1 MSSLSGSG
9 SWRRKNQSKPA
20 VSVPGDDKDSS
31 GSSPKHIDKLT
42 RALKMNLLRLEGE
55 VDKVRTELG
64 TLKEQP
70 ATPKPGKSQETA
82 WIPMLNAEIV
92 VGDSEAIGEPAETN
106 GTTNK
111 KSIEEILNKIPA
123 QALVHA
129 GFNSQSEEESLARL
143 ERELVEFGK
152 QLNEAVRWVRK
163 MRGVGDSAE
172 TPVFDDES
180 GPGDPPLIDTV
191 KMKWEEIAKKV
202 PIEKKPDEKPEV
214 DPGSDAPTNKL
225 TPPPLKTG
233 EVRSTQDTVRNA
245 PQPFVAK
252 PRSRFKPV
260 LAVVLLLSA
269 SLAGG
274 AAAYYAFSDK
284 PAQPESAG
292 PGKVQN
298 AMVPLTPPAPP
309 EATPP
314 VETKAPAVET
324 ETMVAEVPSEA
335 EDPRLQRARD
345 LGLGY
350 IAKKEYKKAEGFL
363 APWVQEVPE
372 DPEIQYLYGR
382 VHFYLGNLK
391 LAAQHLTQAVELDPG
406 FADAYF
412 ELGGVYMR
420 LKWFK
425 KAEEALTRFIQLRPD
440 EPRADSVRNLIK
452 RNRK

>member
-20 VSVPGDDKDSS
+20 DSVPGDDKGSS
-31 GSSPKHIDKLT
+31 GSSPKHIDQLT

-64 TLKEQP
+64 TLKGQP
-70 ATPKPGKSQETA
+70 VTPKPVSQPETA
-82 WIPMLNAEIV
+82 WIPLLNAEIV
-92 VGDSEAIGEPAETN
+92 VGDSEAVGEPAETN

-111 KSIEEILNKIPA
+111 KSLEEILDRIPA

-129 GFNSQSEEESLARL
+129 GFSSQTEEESLARL
-143 ERELVEFGK
+143 ERELVDFGK

-163 MRGVGDSAE
+163 IRGAGDSAE
-172 TPVFDDES
+172 TPVFNDES
-180 GPGDPPLIDTV
+180 GPGDPPLSDTV
-191 KMKWEEIAKKV
+191 KMKWEELAKKV
-202 PIEKKPDEKPEV
+202 PIEKKPKKKPED
-214 DPGSDAPTNKL
+214 DPSSDAPTSKL

-233 EVRSTQDTVRNA
+233 EVKSTQDTVRNA

-252 PRSRFKPV
+252 PRNRFKPV
-260 LAVVLLLSA
+260 LAVALLLSA

-274 AAAYYAFSDK
+274 AAAYYAFSDR
-284 PAQPESAG
+284 PESTG
-292 PGKVQN
+292 LQEVQK
-298 AMVPLTPPAPP
+298 AMVPLTPPVVPP
-309 EATPP
+309 EKPEP
-314 VETKAPAVET
+314 KSEEFETIVVGSSP
-324 ETMVAEVPSEA
+324 EA

-363 APWVQEVPE
+363 VPWVREVPE

-382 VHFYLGNLK
+382 AQYYLGNLK
-391 LAAQHLTQAVELDPG
+391 LATKHLTRATELDPG

-440 EPRADSVRNLIK
+440 EPRADTVRNLIK